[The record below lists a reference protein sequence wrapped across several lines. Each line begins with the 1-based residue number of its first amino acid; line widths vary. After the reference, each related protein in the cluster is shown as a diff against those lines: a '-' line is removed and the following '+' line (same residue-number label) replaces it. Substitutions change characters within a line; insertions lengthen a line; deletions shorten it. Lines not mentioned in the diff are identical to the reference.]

1 LDALAF
7 RIPGYPPRFFLCA
20 LLLAI
25 LCGGTLLTAQN
36 PADQHSAMWELDATR
51 LREPVGLDAP
61 WRVLGG
67 DDPAYA
73 RPEFDDSQWQVF
85 DPYGD
90 IHKLFPH
97 NHPDV
102 IWYRQRIKVD
112 PTSTDVKV
120 DPGAANGRVDPAPA
134 QLALQENSISRAF
147 EIYVNGELFI
157 ATGQISPFAPYT
169 WSQLIVRRIPERLL
183 KTGTLTIAARVHISR
198 HEWTDTRPGLDD
210 GNLLIGQEGT
220 LRQQDWLEIIGSHSA
235 KWLDNL
241 LMIALGLVALV
252 LFAAQRRQT
261 EYLWIAALGLTML
274 AESIEPLVAAF
285 HNIPLIWEGL
295 YDCIRVVTPYLWV
308 CMYFSIIHKRVTWR
322 WSAILVLAGLLNA
335 FSGVQSL
342 YLTLPVIVQ
351 FFSNILFI
359 ILLSVV
365 IPILLAVY
373 WRRGNR
379 EAGILLIPAVLF
391 SLYIYAEVGFEVL
404 YQFPGQQ
411 DAAMRGL
418 NFIDRYPLGPF
429 YISLDNVSSVLSTLA
444 LAIIILLRSTRMSR
458 RQAILESE
466 LAAAQQVQQVLVPE
480 QTESVPGFDVE
491 SVYLPAQQVGG
502 DFFQVMPTDNNGL
515 LVVVGDVA
523 GKGLPAAMLVSVLVG
538 AIRGVAEYTTDPAEM
553 LGSLNERLVG
563 RGGGGFSTAL
573 VAHITREGWVTIANA
588 GHLSPYLDG
597 DELKIAGALPLGVIS
612 GNKYETTPFYL
623 PHGSRLTF
631 YSDGVVEAQNAD
643 RELLGFE
650 RAKELSTEPAATI
663 VEAARLFG
671 QEDDITVVT
680 ITRHVALATAA

>member
-1 LDALAF
+1 LDALAL
-7 RIPGYPPRFFLCA
+7 GFLCGRQR
-20 LLLAI
+20 LVCRLLA
-25 LCGGTLLTAQN
+25 LALVSVGAPLHLAARLSAQ
-36 PADQHSAMWELDATR
+36 EFDATQ
-51 LREPVGLDAP
+51 LREPVGLDSP
-61 WRVLGG
+61 WRVQGG

-73 RPEFDDSQWQVF
+73 RSDFDDSQWMVF
-85 DPYGD
+85 DPHGD
-90 IHKLFPH
+90 IHKLFP
-97 NHPDV
+97 NDHPDV

-112 PTSTDVKV
+112 PDGSRVS
-120 DPGAANGRVDPAPA
+120 VDPAQAKVNVEPDPA

-147 EIYVNGELFI
+147 EVYVNGELLI
-157 ATGQISPFAPYT
+157 ASGQISPFVPYT
-169 WSQLIVRRIPERLL
+169 WSELIVRRIPARLL
-183 KTGTLTIAARVHISR
+183 NSGTLTVAARVHISR

-210 GNLLIGQEGT
+210 GNLLIGQEDT
-220 LRQQDWLEIIGSHSA
+220 LRQQDWMEIIGSHTFT
-235 KWLDNL
+235 WLDHL
-241 LMIALGLVALV
+241 LMIGLGLVALV

-261 EYLWIAALGLTML
+261 EYLWIAALGLMTL

-285 HNIPLIWEGL
+285 HNIPLIWEAV
-295 YDCIRVVTPYLWV
+295 YDALRVVTPYLWV
-308 CMYFSIIHKRVTWR
+308 SMYFSIIHKRVTWR
-322 WSAILVLAGLLNA
+322 WSAILILAGLMNA
-335 FSGVQSL
+335 FSGLQSL
-342 YLTLPVIVQ
+342 YLTLPLIMQ

-359 ILLSVV
+359 ILLSLV

-404 YQFPGQQ
+404 YQLPGQQ
-411 DAAMRGL
+411 VAAMTGL
-418 NFIDRYPLGPF
+418 NYIDRHPLGPF
-429 YISLDNVSSVLSTLA
+429 YISLDNVSSILSTLA

-480 QTESVPGFDVE
+480 QTEAVPGFDVE

-538 AIRGVAEYTTDPAEM
+538 AIRGVAEFTTDPAEM

-588 GHLSPYLDG
+588 GHLSPYMDG
-597 DELKIAGALPLGVIS
+597 DELKIAGALPLGVIG

-623 PHGSRLTF
+623 AHGSRLTF
-631 YSDGVVEAQNAD
+631 YSDGVVEAQNAKG
-643 RELLGFE
+643 ELLGFE
-650 RAKELSTEPAATI
+650 RAQESSTEPAAAI